1 MYIVF
6 KSNNPNYPSAIDGK
20 KIISMINNNRQLLP
34 DIARTLCMLEIVA
47 FWHLF
52 DYIDPVNWQHYF
64 KPLTLGSLGCFTF
77 LSGLFLG
84 KKEMAFKKFYLARL
98 IRFMPLLMLALVMF
112 YILHMVNAKTMI
124 LSAVGISCFYPPQ
137 PLTLWFFA
145 MMIVFYF
152 VTPFLLHHLHIFSHS
167 YDLWIFLARATIFYC
182 MLIMFHIFF
191 PTDYRLLVYYPFYVG
206 GILFPISSLHN
217 LERKWYLLLTFA
229 FLLLVT
235 GIKVDIYVL
244 SELMQALGS
253 VILILLTSS
262 ILEKIKKRG
271 FVYTVEF
278 MSYISMT
285 AYLFHRV
292 VYSLVLRVFHVEDV
306 SFGWILAMITI
317 LFISAF
323 IMQKGYDKI
332 IEKYR

>member
-1 MYIVF
+1 MYAGDSRFLAFVRLYR
-6 KSNNPNYPSAIDGK
+6 SGK
-20 KIISMINNNRQLLP
+20 LAALFQTSYFGEPRMLYISFRIISGEKGNGIQKILP
-34 DIARTLCMLEIVA
+34 CTFDTVYA
-47 FWHLF
+47 FVNVSVSDVLYTSHGERKDYDSFCCWH
-52 DYIDPVNWQHYF
+52 
-64 KPLTLGSLGCFTF
+64 K
-77 LSGLFLG
+77 LFL
-84 KKEMAFKKFYLARL
+84 
-98 IRFMPLLMLALVMF
+98 
-112 YILHMVNAKTMI
+112 
-124 LSAVGISCFYPPQ
+124 PPQ

-271 FVYTVEF
+271 FVYAVEF